1 MALVGP
7 CSPGSLLLCGLQ
19 MGRMTESAPK
29 VWLYNI
35 EPALTPRWAI
45 PCPGLAGCHLLCDLR
60 AMLFSLWAQVPPASG
75 RSLALVTV
83 QVLGV
88 RLEVVGTQTCMG
100 CFPPEVWPL
109 AGPMGIV

>member
-1 MALVGP
+1 M
-7 CSPGSLLLCGLQ
+7 
-19 MGRMTESAPK
+19 
-29 VWLYNI
+29 
-35 EPALTPRWAI
+35 
-45 PCPGLAGCHLLCDLR
+45 
-60 AMLFSLWAQVPPASG
+60 
-75 RSLALVTV
+75 VTV